1 MPVDA
6 LDDYLGSHVV
16 RFSITVKR
24 RSSIE
29 KYWQRGHQPRH

>member
-1 MPVDA
+1 VPVDA
-6 LDDYLGSHVV
+6 VEDYLDRHVV

-29 KYWQRGHQPRH
+29 KYWQRGHQPCH